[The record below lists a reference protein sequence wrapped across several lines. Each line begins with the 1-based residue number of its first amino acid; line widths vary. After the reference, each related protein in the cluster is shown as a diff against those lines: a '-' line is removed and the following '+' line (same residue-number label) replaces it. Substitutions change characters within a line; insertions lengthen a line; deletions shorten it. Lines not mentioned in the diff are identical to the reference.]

1 LPISNYWDSRLEYL
15 QVNLLSHSSSLHHF
29 SVAEAEKRTDRL
41 FVGLL
46 WAHFAASLLLSLWYG
61 TWAEAFLI
69 GIPAALVVTLL
80 AWMKPGTALVRCTA
94 GVALMVFSALFIQQ
108 THGLTEAHFHVFC
121 ALAFLL
127 AYRDWRAIAAAAV
140 TIAIHHAAFTVL
152 QTLHVPVYIYTSD
165 TVSLWA
171 LTAIHAGF
179 VVFESGIL
187 ILLAIQMRKEW
198 EQTEDLS
205 RMTQALADGR
215 LTGDDLTFRLDWPAD
230 SPLAVTTEAVD
241 GLMERLRGRID
252 EAKTEI
258 QQIQRDARLA
268 ARETGQVK
276 QGSEFVQQAISEVSA
291 GAANQSRQAAE
302 AAGKIDAAADRAHL
316 LANEA
321 RSQAVLVQQMAQS
334 VEALCS
340 QTEQVAA
347 ASAEQATAAEEVR
360 TAAAEATGMVQSASE
375 ATQAAVSAV
384 AARAELLRQR
394 SGEIGAFVETISHIA
409 SQTNLLAL
417 NAAIEAARAGEHG
430 RGFAVVAEEV
440 RKLADHSATAAQEID
455 ALINLVQT
463 EIQAVLHLTHSS
475 STRSDAGPQSEFAR
489 VTAMTAAVVTAGE
502 QTAVLAARI
511 SVLAAG
517 NQTVAVDIGAGGKQ
531 IVRQIAD
538 MHTQIVS
545 HDHSATALVAQAS
558 AAQQEM
564 AQIAAITEANSA
576 TAQEVSTRVS
586 LQFEALARLSQIS
599 EQVAAAAEG
608 VSVSLS
614 RFQTQPAAEESM
626 ALDETQTSTAKRK
639 KAA

>member
-1 LPISNYWDSRLEYL
+1 
-15 QVNLLSHSSSLHHF
+15 
-29 SVAEAEKRTDRL
+29 
-41 FVGLL
+41 
-46 WAHFAASLLLSLWYG
+46 
-61 TWAEAFLI
+61 
-69 GIPAALVVTLL
+69 
-80 AWMKPGTALVRCTA
+80 
-94 GVALMVFSALFIQQ
+94 
-108 THGLTEAHFHVFC
+108 
-121 ALAFLL
+121 
-127 AYRDWRAIAAAAV
+127 
-140 TIAIHHAAFTVL
+140 
-152 QTLHVPVYIYTSD
+152 
-165 TVSLWA
+165 
-171 LTAIHAGF
+171 
-179 VVFESGIL
+179 
-187 ILLAIQMRKEW
+187 
-198 EQTEDLS
+198 
-205 RMTQALADGR
+205 
-215 LTGDDLTFRLDWPAD
+215 
-230 SPLAVTTEAVD
+230 
-241 GLMERLRGRID
+241 
-252 EAKTEI
+252 
-258 QQIQRDARLA
+258 
-268 ARETGQVK
+268 
-276 QGSEFVQQAISEVSA
+276 
-291 GAANQSRQAAE
+291 
-302 AAGKIDAAADRAHL
+302 